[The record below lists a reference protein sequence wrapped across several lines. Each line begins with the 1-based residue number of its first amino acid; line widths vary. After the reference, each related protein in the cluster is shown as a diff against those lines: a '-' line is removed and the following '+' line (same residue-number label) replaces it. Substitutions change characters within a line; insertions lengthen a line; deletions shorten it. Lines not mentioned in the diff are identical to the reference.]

1 MTDTVRRSVGV
12 KEGAGADVQRLMP
25 VSGWM
30 NFDPFVLWD
39 HFAVS
44 PDAGLPD
51 HPHRGFEIITWV
63 LAGAMRHEDSLGN
76 ASTVLP
82 GGAQRVTA
90 GRGITH
96 SEMPQGGVTARGIQL
111 WINLPRRLKGVDPG
125 YQQVDSDEFPRKDI
139 PGGRVITIVGEDSPL
154 ELQTQVRYLEVRLEP
169 GASWGEALPAGWR
182 GIVYVVDGTACVR
195 GNELDQGM
203 ACLLEDPGPVRVEA
217 REDCVLMAC
226 FGRPHG
232 EEIRQYGPFVD

>member
-12 KEGAGADVQRLMP
+12 SEGAGAEVRRLMP

-30 NFDPFVLWD
+30 NYDPFVLWD
-39 HFAVS
+39 DFSVA

-51 HPHRGFEIITWV
+51 HPHRGFEIITWMR
-63 LAGAMRHEDSLGN
+63 AGAMRHEDSLGN

-90 GRGITH
+90 GRGIVH

-111 WINLPRRLKGVDPG
+111 WINLPRRLKGMEPG
-125 YQQVDSDEFPRKDI
+125 YEQVDADRFPRKTVA
-139 PGGRVITIVGEDSPL
+139 GGSVVTIVGEGSPL
-154 ELQTQVRYLEVRLEP
+154 ELQTPVRYLEVRLEP
-169 GASWGEALPAGWR
+169 GASWVEALPEGWR
-182 GIVYVVDGTACVR
+182 GIVYAVEGAMCVR
-195 GNELDQGM
+195 ANEIDSGM
-203 ACLLEDPGPVRVEA
+203 ACFLETAGPVRVEA
-217 REDCVLMAC
+217 REDCVLMVC

-232 EEIRQYGPFVD
+232 EEIRQHGPFVD